1 MNSFIKFLIFSIVLI
16 LSTKIARAQDS
27 DKTISITVSGSGKT
41 QDEAKQSALRSAIEQ
56 SFGTFI
62 SSKTEIL
69 NDQLVTDQIT
79 SITNGNIQSF
89 LILNE
94 SQLPDGSWAVT
105 LKVIVSISKL
115 TSFVESKGVA
125 IEIKGS
131 LFALNIKQEL
141 LNEEAEKNVIFEL
154 VSLLHKNLQKSFDY
168 EIKSSTPKSID
179 NSNEYFEFPIE
190 VSVIANKNID
200 FCEDYFTKTLI
211 AISLTKEEIKNYQS
225 LNKKVYPINYR
236 SKTFYLRK
244 EISVND
250 LLIINKWQYYT
261 RLFTIKSGDLEITN
275 GLNSESTCI
284 IHTLWDGDRGLY
296 GPRYSYDPF
305 FFPKAGKI
313 ACKFYLKEKLSLKQ
327 IEQMTEFKVNPMTIG
342 LIEINHGGFV
352 LYEKNGHGLV
362 ASIRSIR
369 EEFKNKSFERF
380 IDFFNNFN
388 LNGFSDWRLPSE
400 EEYDLITS
408 LKRSRYHLFQYP
420 ELETDL
426 YFSYDK
432 FDKPYAYFSFY
443 DKKHQLTR
451 FDSFYAIPVRSF

>member
-1 MNSFIKFLIFSIVLI
+1 MNSFIKFLLFSIVLI
-16 LSTKIARAQDS
+16 LSTQITRAQDS

-56 SFGTFI
+56 SFGAFI

-79 SITNGNIQSF
+79 SVTNGNIQSF
-89 LILNE
+89 SILNE

-115 TSFVESKGVA
+115 TNFVESKGVA

-200 FCEDYFTKTLI
+200 FCEDYFIKTLI

-236 SKTFYLRK
+236 SKIFYLRK
-244 EISVND
+244 EVSVND

-261 RLFTIKSGDLEITN
+261 RLFTIKSGELEITN
-275 GLNSESTCI
+275 GLNSESTGI
-284 IHTLWDGDRGLY
+284 INTFWDGDRGLY
-296 GPRYSYDPF
+296 GPSRSYDPF

-342 LIEINHGGFV
+342 LIEINHGGFI

-362 ASIRSIR
+362 ASIRNIR
-369 EEFKNKSFERF
+369 GGEEVIKKSLEGFTY
-380 IDFFNNFN
+380 NNLN

-408 LKRSRYHLFQYP
+408 LKRSRNHLFQYP
-420 ELETDL
+420 AGETDL

-432 FDKPYAYFSFY
+432 FDKPYFYSFY
-443 DKKHQLTR
+443 DKNHQETR
-451 FDSFYAIPVRSF
+451 FDSIYAIPVRSF

>member
-1 MNSFIKFLIFSIVLI
+1 MKLIIITFLFVFIQQIVF
-16 LSTKIARAQDS
+16 AQDAN
-27 DKTISITVSGSGKT
+27 KTIAITVSGSGQT
-41 QDEAKQSALRSAIEQ
+41 QDEAKESALRSAIVQ
-56 SFGTFI
+56 SFGAFI

-79 SITNGNIQSF
+79 SVSNGNIQSF
-89 LILNE
+89 SILNE
-94 SQLPDGSWAVT
+94 SQLPDRSWAVT
-105 LKVIVSISKL
+105 LRAMVSISKL
-115 TSFVESKGVA
+115 TNFVESKGVA

-168 EIKSSTPKSID
+168 EIKSSTPKSIG

-200 FCEDYFTKTLI
+200 FCEDYFIKTLI

-236 SKTFYLRK
+236 SKIFYLRK
-244 EISVND
+244 EVSVND

-261 RLFTIKSGDLEITN
+261 RLFTIKSGELEITN
-275 GLNSESTCI
+275 GLINSESTGI
-284 IHTLWDGDRGLY
+284 IHTFWDGDRGLY

-313 ACKFYLKEKLSLKQ
+313 ACKFSLKEKLSLKQ

-362 ASIRSIR
+362 ASLSGLGEDI
-369 EEFKNKSFERF
+369 KNKNLWGVINVCE
-380 IDFFNNFN
+380 NLH
-388 LNGFSDWRLPSE
+388 LNGYSDWRLPTDKEFDLMFRLLVRYNLSISN
-400 EEYDLITS
+400 EEYSFMNYNDEYMNNQQNN
-408 LKRSRYHLFQYP
+408 RN
-420 ELETDL
+420 
-426 YFSYDK
+426 
-432 FDKPYAYFSFY
+432 YA
-443 DKKHQLTR
+443 R
-451 FDSFYAIPVRSF
+451 PIRSF

>member
-1 MNSFIKFLIFSIVLI
+1 MNSFIKFLLFSIVLI
-16 LSTKIARAQDS
+16 LSTQITRAQDS

-56 SFGTFI
+56 SFGAFI

-79 SITNGNIQSF
+79 SVTNGNIQSF
-89 LILNE
+89 SILNE

-115 TSFVESKGVA
+115 TSFVESKGVT

-131 LFALNIKQEL
+131 LFALNIKQDL

-168 EIKSSTPKSID
+168 EIKSSSPKSID

-200 FCEDYFTKTLI
+200 FCEDYFIKTLM

-236 SKTFYLRK
+236 SKIFYLRK
-244 EISVND
+244 EVSAKD
-250 LLIINKWQYYT
+250 LLFINKWQYYT
-261 RLFTIKSGDLEITN
+261 RLFVIKSGELEITN
-275 GLNSESTCI
+275 GLDFNSEYET
-284 IHTLWDGDRGLY
+284 GLY
-296 GPRYSYDPF
+296 GPTHSNSPF
-305 FFPKAGKI
+305 FFPKVGKI
-313 ACKFYLKEKLSLKQ
+313 ACTFYLKEKLSLKQ
-327 IEQMTEFKVNPMTIG
+327 IERMTDLRVNPMKEG
-342 LIEINHGGFV
+342 LMEINHGGIV

-362 ASIRSIR
+362 TSLSDIG
-369 EEFKNKSFERF
+369 EEINSMNLWQV
-380 IDFFNNFN
+380 INFCKTLN
-388 LNGFSDWRLPSE
+388 LNRYNNWRLPTDDEFDTIVKTKYILNCVSCAYYRILE
-400 EEYDLITS
+400 SEYDNRQQGQS
-408 LKRSRYHLFQYP
+408 LMAR
-420 ELETDL
+420 
-426 YFSYDK
+426 
-432 FDKPYAYFSFY
+432 
-443 DKKHQLTR
+443 
-451 FDSFYAIPVRSF
+451 PVRSF